1 MRSRSLAEDQARQF
15 LRLHHQARGF
25 VLPNA
30 WDAASAIILADAG
43 FAALATTSA
52 GIAFSLGLQD
62 YHVEDPALGV
72 GRDRMFRRLAEIV
85 EASPVPVS
93 ADLEAGFGDA
103 PEMVATTIDRAIDTG
118 LAGGNIE
125 DKVPGEDRLYDEEL
139 AVERIAAAA
148 AAARGRGRTF
158 VLNARTDVLLLGGDI
173 GAAVRR
179 ANRFLQAGADCIFVP
194 GAADLASIRRLAD
207 EIDGPL
213 NVVVGLG
220 PAPSDIPAI
229 LDAGVSRVTVG
240 GTIARSVMGF
250 IRDCARMLREQSSI
264 GFAADQISGADLNA
278 LFARHRHPTAVR

>member
-1 MRSRSLAEDQARQF
+1 MRSRSAADDQAREF
-15 LRLHHQARGF
+15 LKLHRAERGF

-30 WDAASAIILADAG
+30 WDAASAIILAEAG
-43 FAALATTSA
+43 FPAIATTSA
-52 GIAFSLGLQD
+52 GIAFSLGRQD
-62 YHVEDPALGV
+62 YHVSDPRLGV
-72 GRDRMFRRLAEIV
+72 GRDAVFRRLAEIV

-103 PEMVATTIDRAIDTG
+103 PDAVATTIDRAIDTG

-125 DKVPGEDRLYDEEL
+125 DKISGEDRVYDEEL

-148 AAARGRGRTF
+148 AAVQGRGRTF
-158 VLNARTDVLLLGGDI
+158 VLNARTDLLLLGGEVD
-173 GAAVRR
+173 AAIAR

-194 GAADLASIRRLAD
+194 GAADLAAIRRLAD
-207 EIDGPL
+207 AIDGPL

-220 PAPSDIPAI
+220 RGPTDIPAI
-229 LDAGVSRVTVG
+229 LDAGARRVTVG

-264 GFAADQISGADLNA
+264 DFAAGQMSGADLNA
-278 LFARHRHPTAVR
+278 LFARHRR

>member
-1 MRSRSLAEDQARQF
+1 MRSRSAAEDQARQF
-15 LRLHHQARGF
+15 LKLHQAARGF

-52 GIAFSLGLQD
+52 GIAFSLGRQD

-72 GRDRMFRRLAEIV
+72 GRDRMFRRLADIV
-85 EASPVPVS
+85 DASPIPVS

-125 DKVPGEDRLYDEEL
+125 DKIPGEDRLYHEEL

-148 AAARGRGRTF
+148 AAARARGRTF
-158 VLNARTDVLLLGGDI
+158 VLNARTDVLLLGGDVA
-173 GAAVRR
+173 AAVVR
-179 ANRFLQAGADCIFVP
+179 ANRFLEAGADCVFVP
-194 GAADLASIRRLAD
+194 GAADLATIRRLAD

-220 PAPSDIPAI
+220 PVPSDIPAI
-229 LDAGVSRVTVG
+229 LDAGVKRVTVG

-264 GFAADQISGADLNA
+264 GFAAGQMSATELNA
-278 LFARHRHPTAVR
+278 LFGRHRQPPGER

>member
-1 MRSRSLAEDQARQF
+1 MRSRSLVEGQARQF
-15 LRLHHQARGF
+15 LELHHQARGF

-43 FAALATTSA
+43 FPALATTSA
-52 GIAFSLGLQD
+52 GIAFSLGRQD
-62 YHVEDPALGV
+62 YHVDDPALGV

-139 AVERIAAAA
+139 AVERIAAAV

-158 VLNARTDVLLLGGDI
+158 VLNARTDRLLLGGDI
-173 GAAVRR
+173 GAAVLR
-179 ANRFLQAGADCIFVP
+179 ANRFLQAGADCVFVP
-194 GAADLASIRRLAD
+194 GAADLATIRRLAD

-220 PAPSDIPAI
+220 PVPSDIPAI
-229 LDAGVSRVTVG
+229 LDAGARRVTVG
-240 GTIARSVMGF
+240 GTIARSVMGY

-264 GFAADQISGADLNA
+264 GFVADQISGADLNA
-278 LFARHRHPTAVR
+278 LFARHRHPPAAR